1 MDYLPHILTAYGVFL
16 LGVTSP
22 GPNSLAI
29 MGTSMTVSRR
39 AGLISAVGI
48 ATGTLIW
55 SSLSVTGLTLVL
67 TTFAELALALKIAG
81 GCYLIYV
88 GVKSL
93 RSAMK
98 SQDLKV
104 VESRSGKSGFHYYR
118 RGFLVQVSNPK
129 AALFWLSIMSLV
141 LQPGAPHWVGASII
155 IGTTILSG
163 SWYGL
168 LALLFSTNVVLNFY
182 RRARRS
188 IDAVMGGLFMLI
200 GGRILLS
207 S

>member
-16 LGVTSP
+16 MGVMSP
-22 GPNSLAI
+22 GPNSLAV
-29 MGTSMTVSRR
+29 MGYSMSVSRP
-39 AGLISAVGI
+39 AGLAASLGI
-48 ATGTLIW
+48 GTGTLIW

-67 TTFAELALALKIAG
+67 TTFAELALILKIAG
-81 GCYLIYV
+81 GGYLIYV
-88 GVKSL
+88 GIKSL
-93 RSAMK
+93 RASLK
-98 SQDLKV
+98 SSDLQV
-104 VESRSGKSGFHYYR
+104 HQARGGKRMFHYYR
-118 RGFLVQVSNPK
+118 RGFLVQMSNPK

-141 LQPGAPHWVGASII
+141 LQPGAPHWVGAAII
-155 IGTTILSG
+155 IGTTILSA

-168 LALLFSTNVVLNFY
+168 LALLFSTNVVLGFY

-188 IDAVMGGLFMLI
+188 IDAVMGGFFVLI